1 MPRQSNKS
9 NSQTNEDAP
18 IGYKNPPVNSQYTK
32 GHSGNPRGRR
42 KGQRNLTPVLTD
54 ILSQSV
60 TVKQGG
66 RSRHVSKGDALI
78 LMLMS
83 KAQNGDGR
91 AVKAMLYCV
100 EKIARVDAPE
110 LQLGGRGGYEFML
123 VPGVAASAEEWQREI
138 GARHETAEIRRI
150 IEAGRAK
157 GNSLTTSQ
165 RAALRGI
172 VDAARELGTSVSP
185 SQMRAL
191 RLSLGLE
198 CPAEPVRGV
207 TRRTVNRI
215 NRGSVKTPTVEP
227 SSRDRDC
234 YTNSG

>member
-9 NSQTNEDAP
+9 NNQTNEDAEV
-18 IGYKNPPVNSQYTK
+18 GYKHPPLDSQFRK
-32 GHSGNPRGRR
+32 GQSGNPRGRR
-42 KGQRNLTPVLTD
+42 KGQRNVAPVVTE
-54 ILSQSV
+54 ILSQLV

-66 RSRHVSKGDALI
+66 KARRVSKGNAVI

-91 AVKAMLYCV
+91 AVKAMLYWV
-100 EKIARVDAPE
+100 EKIARVDTPE

-123 VPGVAASAEEWQREI
+123 VPEVAASAEQWQREI
-138 GARHETAEIRRI
+138 DARHETAEIRRI

-157 GNSLTTSQ
+157 GNSLTANQ

-172 VDAARELGTSVSP
+172 VDAARAIGTSVTP

-198 CPAEPVRGV
+198 CPAEPLPGV
-207 TRRTVNRI
+207 TRRPVNRI
-215 NRGSVKTPTVEP
+215 NRGSVKTNTAEP
-227 SSRDRDC
+227 
-234 YTNSG
+234 

>member
-9 NSQTNEDAP
+9 NNQTNEDAEV
-18 IGYKNPPVNSQYTK
+18 GYKHPPLDSQFRR
-32 GHSGNPRGRR
+32 GQSGNPRGRR
-42 KGQRNLTPVLTD
+42 KGQRNVAPVVTE
-54 ILSQSV
+54 ILSQLV

-66 RSRHVSKGDALI
+66 KARRVSKGNAVI

-83 KAQNGDGR
+83 KAQNGDGM
-91 AVKAMLYCV
+91 AVKAMLCWV
-100 EKIARVDAPE
+100 EKIARVDTPE

-123 VPGVAASAEEWQREI
+123 VPEVAASAEEWQREI
-138 GARHETAEIRRI
+138 AARHETAEIRGI

-172 VDAARELGTSVSP
+172 VDAARKVGTSVTP

-198 CPAEPVRGV
+198 CPAEPLPTV
-207 TRRTVNRI
+207 TRRPVNRI
-215 NRGSVKTPTVEP
+215 NRGSVKTNTAEP
-227 SSRDRDC
+227 
-234 YTNSG
+234 

>member
-9 NSQTNEDAP
+9 NNPTNEDAEV
-18 IGYKNPPVNSQYTK
+18 GYKHPPLDSQFRR
-32 GHSGNPRGRR
+32 GQSGNPRGRR
-42 KGQRNLTPVLTD
+42 KGQRNVAAVVTE

-60 TVKQGG
+60 IVKQGG
-66 RSRHVSKGDALI
+66 KARRVSKGNAVI

-91 AVKAMLYCV
+91 AVKAMLYWV
-100 EKIARVDAPE
+100 EKIARVDTPE

-123 VPGVAASAEEWQREI
+123 VPEVAASAEEWQREI
-138 GARHETAEIRRI
+138 AARHETAEIRGI

-157 GNSLTTSQ
+157 GNSLTTNQ

-172 VDAARELGTSVSP
+172 VDAARKVGTSVTP

-198 CPAEPVRGV
+198 CPAEPLPTV
-207 TRRTVNRI
+207 TRRPVNRI
-215 NRGSVKTPTVEP
+215 NRGSVKTNTAEP
-227 SSRDRDC
+227 
-234 YTNSG
+234 

>member
-9 NSQTNEDAP
+9 NNQTDEDAEA
-18 IGYKNPPVNSQYTK
+18 GYKHPPLNSQFRK
-32 GHSGNPRGRR
+32 GQSGNPRGRR
-42 KGQRNLTPVLTD
+42 KGQRNVAPVLTE
-54 ILSQSV
+54 ILSQPV

-66 RSRHVSKGDALI
+66 KARRVSKGNAII

-83 KAQNGDGR
+83 KAQNGDSR

-100 EKIARVDAPE
+100 EKIARVDTPE
-110 LQLGGRGGYEFML
+110 PQLGGVGGYEFML
-123 VPGVAASAEEWQREI
+123 VPGMAASAEEWQQEI
-138 GARHETAEIRRI
+138 AARHETAEIRGI

-157 GNSLTTSQ
+157 GNSLTANQ

-172 VDAARELGTSVSP
+172 VDAAREVGTSVTP

-198 CPAEPVRGV
+198 CPAEPLPTV
-207 TRRTVNRI
+207 TRRPVNRI
-215 NRGSVKTPTVEP
+215 NRGSVKTNTAEP
-227 SSRDRDC
+227 
-234 YTNSG
+234 

>member
-1 MPRQSNKS
+1 VPRQSITS
-9 NSQTNEDAP
+9 NNQTNEDAQV
-18 IGYKNPPVNSQYTK
+18 GYKHPPVNSQYPK
-32 GHSGNPRGRR
+32 GQSGNPRGRR
-42 KGQRNLTPVLTD
+42 KGQRNLAPVLTE

-66 RSRHVSKGDALI
+66 KSRRVSKGDALI

-100 EKIARVDAPE
+100 EKIARIDTPE

-123 VPGVAASAEEWQREI
+123 VPEVAASAEEWQREI

-157 GNSLTTSQ
+157 GNSLTTNQ

-172 VDAARELGTSVSP
+172 VDAAREVGTSVTP

-198 CPAEPVRGV
+198 CPAEPLPGV
-207 TRRTVNRI
+207 TRRPVNRI
-215 NRGSVKTPTVEP
+215 NRGSVKTNTTEP
-227 SSRDRDC
+227 SSRD
-234 YTNSG
+234 

>member
-9 NSQTNEDAP
+9 NNQTNEDAEV
-18 IGYKNPPVNSQYTK
+18 GYKHPPLDSQFRR
-32 GHSGNPRGRR
+32 GQSGNPRGRR
-42 KGQRNLTPVLTD
+42 KGQRNVAPVVTE
-54 ILSQSV
+54 ILSQLV

-66 RSRHVSKGDALI
+66 KARRVSKGNAVI

-83 KAQNGDGR
+83 KAQNGDGM
-91 AVKAMLYCV
+91 AVKAMLCWV
-100 EKIARVDAPE
+100 EKIARVDTPE

-123 VPGVAASAEEWQREI
+123 VPEVAASAEEWQREI
-138 GARHETAEIRRI
+138 AARHETAEIRGI

-157 GNSLTTSQ
+157 GNSLTTNQ

-172 VDAARELGTSVSP
+172 VDAARKVGTSVTP

-198 CPAEPVRGV
+198 CPAEPLPTV
-207 TRRTVNRI
+207 TRRPVNRI
-215 NRGSVKTPTVEP
+215 NRGSVKTNTAEP
-227 SSRDRDC
+227 
-234 YTNSG
+234 

>member
-1 MPRQSNKS
+1 MPRESNKS
-9 NSQTNEDAP
+9 NNQTNEDEV
-18 IGYKNPPVNSQYTK
+18 GYKHPPLNSQFRK
-32 GHSGNPRGRR
+32 GQSGNPRGRR
-42 KGQRNLTPVLTD
+42 KGQRNLTPVLTE
-54 ILSQSV
+54 ILSQPV

-66 RSRHVSKGDALI
+66 KARRVSKGNAVI

-91 AVKAMLYCV
+91 AVKAMLYWV
-100 EKIARVDAPE
+100 EKIARVDTPE

-138 GARHETAEIRRI
+138 AARHETAEIRGI

-165 RAALRGI
+165 RAALRGM
-172 VDAARELGTSVSP
+172 VDAAREVGTSVTP

-198 CPAEPVRGV
+198 CPAELLPTV
-207 TRRTVNRI
+207 TRRPVNRI
-215 NRGSVKTPTVEP
+215 NRGSVKTNTAEP
-227 SSRDRDC
+227 SSRH
-234 YTNSG
+234 